1 MARPRTREDT
11 APSPPEPERSP
22 ERDRFV
28 AAVDQGLG
36 ESEAGLGID
45 DEDLNQLLGRWA
57 GTGRV
62 GAETIGRADHH
73 EEVVK
78 PW

>member
-1 MARPRTREDT
+1 MW
-11 APSPPEPERSP
+11 PPEPARAT

-28 AAVDQGLG
+28 AAVDQGHG
-36 ESEAGLGID
+36 ESEAGLRID
-45 DEDLNQLLGRWA
+45 DEALNPLLGRWA